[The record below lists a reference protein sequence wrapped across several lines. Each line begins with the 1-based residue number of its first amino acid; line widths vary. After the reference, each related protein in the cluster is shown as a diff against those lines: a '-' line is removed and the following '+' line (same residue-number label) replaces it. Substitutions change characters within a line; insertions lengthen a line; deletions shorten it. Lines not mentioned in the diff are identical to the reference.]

1 MLPSSHYF
9 TIIDNPKKLL
19 QAVISFLRLT
29 IKKKPDCLHN
39 LVSSIRDVKIML
51 RQLALFTIIDNPK
64 KLLQVFAIFF
74 NGFSI
79 IPLFP

>member
-1 MLPSSHYF
+1 MLRQLALF
-9 TIIDNPKKLL
+9 TVIDNPKKLL
-19 QAVISFLRLT
+19 QAVISFHRLT

-64 KLLQVFAIFF
+64 KLLQAVISFLRLPIKKK
-74 NGFSI
+74 GLS
-79 IPLFP
+79 